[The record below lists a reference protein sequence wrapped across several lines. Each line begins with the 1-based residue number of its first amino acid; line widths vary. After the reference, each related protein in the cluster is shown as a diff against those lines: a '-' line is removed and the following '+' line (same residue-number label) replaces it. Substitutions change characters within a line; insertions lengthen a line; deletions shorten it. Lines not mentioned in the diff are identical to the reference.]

1 MNKLDAR
8 MRRMLAGLDAAP
20 GFEERLMQRIAAQA
34 AKASAPSADLR
45 SQYERRRE
53 LARRR
58 MRREAWSGSVTIAGV
73 GVAAGALVW
82 RFREPIMQWV
92 AAADLVNPSLIGAV
106 TLVAVCAA
114 FWPILRMVRMVP
126 GFRND

>member
-8 MRRMLAGLDAAP
+8 MRGMLAGLDAAP
-20 GFEERLMQRIAAQA
+20 GFEARVMRRVAVQA
-34 AKASAPSADLR
+34 AKASAPGADPR
-45 SQYERRRE
+45 SQYEHRQELTRRR
-53 LARRR
+53 L
-58 MRREAWSGSVTIAGV
+58 RREAWSNGITIAGV

-92 AAADLVNPSLIGAV
+92 AAANLVNPALIGAV

-114 FWPILRMVRMVP
+114 CWPIVRMVP